1 MSRILDPEFKY
12 VPSAAQSVT
21 DTWRRFGFKPTT
33 EAERK
38 ARRKPKQRATVTRLK
53 VANGR

>member
-21 DTWRRFGFKPTT
+21 VRVQADYRSRAKGAQ
-33 EAERK
+33 EAQA
-38 ARRKPKQRATVTRLK
+38 ARNRYPPE
-53 VANGR
+53 GG

>member
-1 MSRILDPEFKY
+1 MSRILDPDFKY
-12 VPSAAQSVT
+12 TPAAAQSVA

-38 ARRKPKQRATVTRLK
+38 ARRKPKPVPQNVRQIKRK
-53 VANGR
+53 VA